1 VIQVAAAVLI
11 WLLVLCLLPGVR
23 RHRDHSVLTAA
34 ITISVALTL
43 NIDQVYSNVDAALG
57 GRNFVDLLANVSMVV
72 GIYFLS
78 KAIIRAAT
86 PDEAGERRGMFGA
99 VLLGIVTVGLAFTFS
114 LIATQSSSTRFMLDY
129 GGQVPAALY
138 SAIQFVYIGYVV
150 SVTGATCFRFRSD
163 MSRPYYRVAFTF
175 IGIGCAIAILL
186 VSLVLAMDILH
197 LQGHLDATRAISPV
211 YDAAV
216 VAGMAFLCIGLAI
229 PPVAR
234 RILRHRESV
243 TEDELVRGLRIV
255 WDKTAGRRQDVRLQL
270 SIESQRQQDQARR
283 LHRMLVEVQDALLVE
298 PGLASSLDIRELRVL
313 SAAENY
319 LAGPIEHRTTVRK
332 VRGSKRYGG

>member
-1 VIQVAAAVLI
+1 MIQIAAAVLM

-23 RHRDHSVLTAA
+23 RRRDHSVLTAA
-34 ITISVALTL
+34 VTISVAMTL
-43 NIDQVYSNVDAALG
+43 NIDQVYSLVDAALG
-57 GRNFVDLLANVSMVV
+57 GRNYVDLLANVSMVV

-78 KAIIRAAT
+78 RAIIRAAT
-86 PDEAGERRGMFGA
+86 PDEARERRDTFGA
-99 VLLGIVTVGLAFTFS
+99 VLLGVVTVGLAFTFS

-150 SVTGATCFRFRSD
+150 SVTGVTCVRFRSE

-175 IGIGCAIAILL
+175 IGIGCAIAVLL
-186 VSLVLAMDILH
+186 ASLVLVMDILH
-197 LQGHLDATRAISPV
+197 LQVRLDAMRAISPA
-211 YDAAV
+211 YDALV
-216 VAGMAFLCIGLAI
+216 VAAMAFLCVGLAI

-234 RILRHRESV
+234 RVLRHRESV
-243 TEDELVRGLRIV
+243 TEDELVRGLRVV
-255 WDKTAGRRQDVRLQL
+255 WDKTAGKRQDVRLQL
-270 SIESQRQQDQARR
+270 STESQSQQDQARR

-298 PGLASSLDIRELRVL
+298 PGLATSLDIHELRVL

-319 LAGPIEHRTTVRK
+319 LAGPIEHRTSVRR
-332 VRGSKRYGG
+332 VRGSKGHDG